1 MKRILLNISLAIS
14 TLGFAQTTVV
24 DLIVGSEDHT
34 TLAAAVG
41 AAGLVETLNSG
52 GPFTVFAPT
61 DAAFALLP
69 EGTVESLIADTT
81 GALANILTHHV
92 SGGATLSTDLYDGM
106 MITTV
111 AGTELVVSSDSN
123 GVYIDGAMVTV
134 ANLTADNGVVHV
146 INAVLLP
153 EAEVE
158 SNTVVDIIF
167 DSPNHLLL
175 AGAVVA
181 SGLAETLSGD
191 GPFTVFAPTDSAF
204 AILPEGLVE
213 TLLEDPSGQLT
224 TILMHHVYGGSAL
237 STDLSDGMMVTTLA
251 GTELEVE
258 IDTNGVYIGGAM
270 VVIAD
275 LTADNGVVH
284 VIDAVLVPVEDT
296 TTVVDIIVG
305 SPNHGILATAVGA
318 AGLVETLSGDGPF
331 TVFAPTDAAFAL
343 LPEGLVATLLE
354 DPSGQLTTILTH
366 HVFAGSALST
376 DLYDGMMV
384 PTIAGG
390 ELEVM
395 IDSIGVYIDNAMVT
409 VADIVTSNGVVHVID
424 AVLIPEEGLSIEES
438 LAIENQT
445 YLYSI
450 DVLGKRI
457 NKATLNTIIF
467 DVYSSGSVVKR
478 FSLR

>member
-1 MKRILLNISLAIS
+1 MKKFLFNISLAIS
-14 TLGFAQTTVV
+14 TLGFTQTTVV
-24 DLIVGSEDHT
+24 DIIVGSEVHA
-34 TLAAAVG
+34 TLEAAVE
-41 AAGLVETLNSG
+41 AAGLVETLSG
-52 GPFTVFAPT
+52 DGPFTVFAPT

-69 EGTVESLIADTT
+69 EGLIA
-81 GALANILTHHV
+81 
-92 SGGATLSTDLYDGM
+92 
-106 MITTV
+106 
-111 AGTELVVSSDSN
+111 
-123 GVYIDGAMVTV
+123 
-134 ANLTADNGVVHV
+134 
-146 INAVLLP
+146 
-153 EAEVE
+153 
-158 SNTVVDIIF
+158 
-167 DSPNHLLL
+167 
-175 AGAVVA
+175 
-181 SGLAETLSGD
+181 
-191 GPFTVFAPTDSAF
+191 
-204 AILPEGLVE
+204 

-224 TILMHHVYGGSAL
+224 TILTHHVYGGTAL

-251 GTELEVE
+251 GTDLEVS
-258 IDTNGVYIGGAM
+258 IDSTGVYIGGAM
-270 VVIAD
+270 VVTPN

-305 SPNHGILATAVGA
+305 SPDHTTLEAAVGA

-366 HVFAGSALST
+366 HVYAGSALST

-390 ELEVM
+390 ELEVS
-395 IDSIGVYIDNAMVT
+395 IDSTGVYIDNAMVT
-409 VADIVTSNGVVHVID
+409 VANIETSNGVVHVID
-424 AVLIPEEGLSIEES
+424 AVLIPEEGLSIDES

-450 DVLGKRI
+450 DILGKRI
-457 NKATLNTIIF
+457 DKATFNTIIF

-478 FSLR
+478 FTIK